1 MAKKQ
6 KKSDNNG
13 LTSSFDL
20 FDKSSAAVRRNL
32 KVFVVLYIPGLLSAL
47 SSFQKKPEDQSRF
60 TALSDNLS
68 GMPISSLVALG
79 AATAL
84 LVAIFMIVGVLYQ
97 TALFGLELESSK
109 GKKATYAQL
118 WKMAKKYSLR
128 LLGLGIVAGLFIAL
142 GLVLFIVPGLILIRR
157 YFLAPYVLVDK
168 DMGIMEAMRYSA
180 ELSKPYSGYIW
191 GVIGVTILIAMTN
204 VVPVFGALISLA
216 LGVLYSVAPALRYQE
231 LKKLH
236 S

>member
-1 MAKKQ
+1 MPKKQ
-6 KKSDNNG
+6 KNSSNNG

-20 FDKSSAAVRRNL
+20 FNQSSAAVRRNL

-47 SSFQKKPEDQSRF
+47 SSFQKKSKDQSTF
-60 TALSDNLS
+60 ATISDNLS
-68 GMPISSLVALG
+68 GLPVSSLVVLG

-84 LVAIFMIVGVLYQ
+84 LVAVFMVVAVLYQ

-109 GKKATYAQL
+109 GKQATYAQL
-118 WKMAKKYSLR
+118 WKLAKKYALR
-128 LLGLGIVAGLFIAL
+128 LLGLGIVAGGFIVL
-142 GLVLFIVPGLILIRR
+142 GLALFIVPGLILIRR
-157 YFLAPYVLVDK
+157 YFLAPYAMVDK

-191 GVIGVTILIAMTN
+191 GVIGVTILIAVTN
-204 VVPVFGALISLA
+204 IVPIFGALIA
-216 LGVLYSVAPALRYQE
+216 LVLSVLYSVAPALRYQE